1 MSFILPTGPPP
12 QAPVPVI
19 VPATSSKLWY
29 TVAPLSAIPLQV
41 SRYPMSSLM
50 EGIVFSVPQQN
61 PLLTWSGHGLA
72 MMLCSQQIAA
82 MFPGLST
89 VAATDLRTALTS
101 KHVHS
106 HLSNALG
113 LPVPSDGNEKVC
125 ADLFEAYLAGISQD
139 ITLANFQDLYN
150 WYYALLAPI
159 VTTYFSIYS
168 QQGAPRQALATYTSR
183 LMEYAAKNK
192 LESPQ
197 FRYESNGKQGG
208 DILWACEVILGENT
222 VARGVATSKAEAKHQ
237 ASMQALNVLPKTRD
251 DPRTQEQRRA
261 RKQLYR
267 ERAKMSKS
275 VGPEAAPT
283 APQPKSE
290 QP

>member
-1 MSFILPTGPPP
+1 MSFILPSSSPP
-12 QAPVPVI
+12 APVI

-29 TVAPLSAIPLQV
+29 TVAPLSSIPLHV
-41 SRYPMSSLM
+41 SRYPLSPLM
-50 EGIVFSVPQQN
+50 EGIVFSFPPQN
-61 PLLTWSGHGLA
+61 PLLTWSGHTLA

-89 VAATDLRTALTS
+89 MAATDLRTALTS

-113 LPVPSDGNEKVC
+113 LPLPPDGSEKAC

-139 ITLANFQDLYN
+139 ITLGNFQDLYN

-159 VTTYFSIYS
+159 ASTYYS
-168 QQGAPRQALATYTSR
+168 LYNQQGAPRQALATYTSR

-192 LESPQ
+192 LEPPQ
-197 FRYESNGKQGG
+197 FQYESNGKQGG
-208 DILWACEVILGENT
+208 DILWACVVLLGGTT
-222 VARGVATSKAEAKHQ
+222 VARGVASSKAEAKHQ
-237 ASMQALNVLPKTRD
+237 ASMQALSVLPKAKD
-251 DPRTQEQRRA
+251 DPKTAEQRRA

-267 ERAKMSKS
+267 ERAKMIKA
-275 VGPEAAPT
+275 GTIAA
-283 APQPKSE
+283 APQPK
-290 QP
+290 P